1 MMTCHFTE
9 LAVTITAAA
18 HAAAA
23 AGVNVVMETI
33 IGVL

>member
-1 MMTCHFTE
+1 MTCHFTE
-9 LAVTITAAA
+9 LTATITAAA
-18 HAAAA
+18 HAAA